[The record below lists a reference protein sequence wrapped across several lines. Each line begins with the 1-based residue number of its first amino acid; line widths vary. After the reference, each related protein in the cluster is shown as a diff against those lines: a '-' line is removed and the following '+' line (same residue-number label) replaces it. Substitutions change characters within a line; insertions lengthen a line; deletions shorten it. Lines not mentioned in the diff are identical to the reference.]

1 LTTSTRRTDKC
12 AKWRAAA
19 VDLGGKWDDTG
30 GVPGCP
36 IPVAVLF
43 IVFQRHFN
51 SSDIGSG
58 VKG

>member
-1 LTTSTRRTDKC
+1 MVL
-12 AKWRAAA
+12 AIPA
-19 VDLGGKWDDTG
+19 VT
-30 GVPGCP
+30 
-36 IPVAVLF
+36 LF